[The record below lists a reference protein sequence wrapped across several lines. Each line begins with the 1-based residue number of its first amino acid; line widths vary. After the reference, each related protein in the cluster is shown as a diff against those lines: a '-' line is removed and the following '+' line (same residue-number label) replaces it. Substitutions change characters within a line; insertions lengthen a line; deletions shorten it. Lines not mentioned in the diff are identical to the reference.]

1 LISRSYIFLDLR
13 SNLEEMKAIVQI
25 DIVLNEA
32 NVDGD
37 AHLKLA
43 A

>member
-1 LISRSYIFLDLR
+1 
-13 SNLEEMKAIVQI
+13 MKAIVQI

-32 NVDGD
+32 DVDGD